1 MFGTK
6 PEGFK
11 YKNEVKAL
19 IREATME
26 LNQRILE
33 LETQNRQ
40 LTHELYQIKNGVVND
55 FQVVDRHMTE
65 LANMWHPMLMQNIN
79 RIQADLETTIRAER
93 EGVKKVQEELEQKMA
108 IIAEERLMDNVLVG
122 YHNGFPI
129 FVHKDSD
136 IEEIWKKFLGGEG
149 NSYRSHLNNTMFIF
163 ESLRHCKS
171 AYFDPARFLNMTIIN
186 KNGVITNSLRKTPTE
201 YHGCLAWDDSLLK
214 THEVK
219 NLYKLCQEY
228 GIKFVINGQ
237 DNVGGIPIKI
247 MFTE

>member
-1 MFGTK
+1 MFSTK

-26 LNQRILE
+26 LNQRILD

-65 LANMWHPMLMQNIN
+65 LANMWHPMMMQNIT
-79 RIQADLETTIRAER
+79 RIQADLEKTIHAER

-108 IIAEERLMDNVLVG
+108 VIAEERLMDNVLVG
-122 YHNGFPI
+122 YYRDYSPI

-136 IEEIWKKFLGGEG
+136 TSPLMVKLRGD
-149 NSYRSHLNNTMFIF
+149 RSDFCCSTLIF
-163 ESLRHCKS
+163 ESLKHLKN
-171 AYFDPARFLNMTIIN
+171 AYYDPALCQHLKIIN
-186 KNGVITNSLRKTPTE
+186 KTSEILYEIPAGYGSHMSIPVE
-201 YHGCLAWDDSLLK
+201 YLIQNCQ
-214 THEVK
+214 VK